1 MNIMHEVK
9 HGLKIEKANWQD
21 ICINKKRN
29 GMNIRVGKK
38 YETENFFLKHLR
50 VLLNVFLTPV
60 PRLSNHRL
68 NKARLMDGKYLARY
82 VEEH

>member
-1 MNIMHEVK
+1 MREVK

-38 YETENFFLKHLR
+38 KYEKDNFFLKHLR

-68 NKARLMDGKYLARY
+68 NKARLTDGKYLARY